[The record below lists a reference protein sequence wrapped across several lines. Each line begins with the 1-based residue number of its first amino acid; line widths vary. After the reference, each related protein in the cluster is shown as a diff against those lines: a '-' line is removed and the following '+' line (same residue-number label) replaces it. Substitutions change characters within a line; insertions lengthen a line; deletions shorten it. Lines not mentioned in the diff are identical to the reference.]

1 VTLDRAQTAELARP
15 IESIDDL
22 VEYFRAGEKPRERW
36 RLGVEHEKLGLRL
49 PALQPVPYDGPGGIE
64 DLLRHIAQQPGA
76 PGEPA
81 WRGIEEDGHLM
92 GLDGPGSVSLE
103 PGGQLEQNGQPL
115 TAMAQVCAEF
125 QEHLAFLRRVSEPL
139 GIAWLGLGCHP
150 FHKLGELPRVPR
162 ERYRIMRQYL
172 PTRGGLAMDMMHAT
186 ASVQA
191 SFDWSDEADLV
202 DKLRMA
208 LAVTP
213 IASALFA
220 NSSIWEGRPS
230 GWISRRMAIWRD
242 TDPDRCGLLP
252 EAFEPDFGYRRY
264 AEWALDVPMFFLVR
278 DGGYRALDGMP
289 FRRFWQHGFDGE
301 RATLADWD
309 RHLTTIFPEV
319 RIKRV
324 LEVRNADAVPP
335 SLLCAMPA
343 LWKGLLYDAD
353 ARAAAAALARWTA
366 AERDAVHLDVAR
378 RGLAAAAPDGTPL
391 KALARELVAIAREGL
406 RRQAPAGF
414 IETGPAGVDETGY
427 VEPLEEVL
435 ARGTSPGEDILER
448 WQGEWA
454 GRPDRLI
461 EYARY

>member
-1 VTLDRAQTAELARP
+1 MTLDRAASAELARP
-15 IESIDDL
+15 IESLEDL
-22 VEYFRAGEKPRERW
+22 VDYFRAGEKPRERW
-36 RLGVEHEKLGLRL
+36 RLGVEHEKLGLRM
-49 PALQPVPYDGPGGIE
+49 PAVQPVPYDGPGGIE
-64 DLLRHIAQQPGA
+64 DLLRRIARE
-76 PGEPA
+76 PGEPS

-103 PGGQLEQNGQPL
+103 PGAQLEQNGQPL
-115 TAMAQVCAEF
+115 VAMSEVCAEF
-125 QEHLAFLRRVSEPL
+125 QEHLTFLRRVSEPL
-139 GIAWLGLGCHP
+139 GIVWLGLGCHP

-172 PTRGGLAMDMMHAT
+172 PTRGKLAMDMMHAT

-202 DKLRMA
+202 EKLRMA
-208 LAVTP
+208 LSVTP

-220 NSSIWEGRPS
+220 NSSLWEGRPS

-278 DGGYRALDGMP
+278 DGVYRALDGMP
-289 FRRFWQHGFDGE
+289 FRRFWREGVDGE

-324 LEVRNADAVPP
+324 LEVRNADGVPP
-335 SLLCAMPA
+335 DLLCAMPA

-353 ARAAAAALARWTA
+353 ARAAAAALAPWSV

-378 RGLAAAAPDGTPL
+378 RGLGAAAPDGTRL
-391 KALARELVAIAREGL
+391 SALARELVAIAREGL
-406 RRQAPAGF
+406 RRQTP
-414 IETGPAGVDETGY
+414 PGVDETGY
-427 VEPLEEVL
+427 VEPLEEVA
-435 ARGTSPGEDILER
+435 ARGTSPGEELLAR
-448 WQGEWA
+448 WQGDWA

>member
-1 VTLDRAQTAELARP
+1 MTLDRAASAELARP
-15 IESIDDL
+15 IESIEDL
-22 VEYFRAGEKPRERW
+22 VDYFRAGEKPRERW

-49 PALQPVPYDGPGGIE
+49 PAVQPVPYDGPGGIE
-64 DLLRHIAQQPGA
+64 DLLRRIAQE

-103 PGGQLEQNGQPL
+103 PGAQLEQNGQPL
-115 TAMAQVCAEF
+115 VAMSEVCAEF
-125 QEHLAFLRRVSEPL
+125 QEHLKFLRRVSEPL
-139 GIAWLGLGCHP
+139 GIVWLGLGCHP

-202 DKLRMA
+202 EKLRMA

-220 NSSIWEGRPS
+220 NSSLWEGRPS

-252 EAFEPDFGYRRY
+252 EAFEADFGYRRY

-289 FRRFWQHGFDGE
+289 FRRFWQEGAHGE

-324 LEVRNADAVPP
+324 LEVRNADGVPP

-343 LWKGLLYDAD
+343 LWKGLLYDAE
-353 ARAAAAALARWTA
+353 ARAAAAALAPWSVR
-366 AERDAVHLDVAR
+366 ERDAVHLDVAR
-378 RGLAAAAPDGTPL
+378 RGLAAAAPDGTRL
-391 KALARELVAIAREGL
+391 SLLARELVAIARGGL
-406 RRQAPAGF
+406 RRQAP
-414 IETGPAGVDETGY
+414 PGVDETGY
-427 VEPLEEVL
+427 VEPLEEVV
-435 ARGTSPGEDILER
+435 ARGTSPGEDILAR
-448 WQGEWA
+448 WQGDWA

-461 EYARY
+461 EYTRY

>member
-1 VTLDRAQTAELARP
+1 MTLDREASAELARP
-15 IESIDDL
+15 VESLEDLID
-22 VEYFRAGEKPRERW
+22 YFRAGEKPRERW
-36 RLGVEHEKLGLRL
+36 RLGVEHEKLGLRM
-49 PALQPVPYDGPGGIE
+49 PAVQPVPYEGPGGIE
-64 DLLRHIAQQPGA
+64 ELLRRIARE

-81 WRGIEEDGHLM
+81 WRGIEEDGRLM

-103 PGGQLEQNGQPL
+103 PGAQLEQNGQPL
-115 TAMAQVCAEF
+115 FAMSDVCAEF

-139 GIAWLGLGCHP
+139 GIVWLGLGCHP
-150 FHKLGELPRVPR
+150 FHKLDELPRVPR

-172 PTRGGLAMDMMHAT
+172 PKRGGLAMDMMHAT

-202 DKLRMA
+202 AKLRMA

-220 NSSIWEGRPS
+220 NSSLWEGRPS

-252 EAFEPDFGYRRY
+252 EAFEPEFGYRRY
-264 AEWALDVPMFFLVR
+264 AEWALDIPMFFLVR
-278 DGGYRALDGMP
+278 DGAYRVLDGMP
-289 FRRFWQHGFDGE
+289 FRRFWLEGYEGE

-319 RIKRV
+319 RVKRV
-324 LEVRNADAVPP
+324 LEVRNADGVPP
-335 SLLCAMPA
+335 GLLCAMPA
-343 LWKGLLYDAD
+343 LWKGLLYDD
-353 ARAAAAALARWTA
+353 EARAAAAALAPWSVR
-366 AERDAVHLDVAR
+366 ERDAVHLDVAR

-391 KALARELVAIAREGL
+391 GHLARELVAIAREGL
-406 RRQAPAGF
+406 RRQAPPGS
-414 IETGPAGVDETGY
+414 DETGY
-427 VEPLEEVL
+427 VEPLEEVV
-435 ARGTSPGEDILER
+435 ARGTSPGEEILAR
-448 WQGEWA
+448 WQGDWA

>member
-1 VTLDRAQTAELARP
+1 MTLDREASADLAQPVA
-15 IESIDDL
+15 SIDDL
-22 VEYFRAGEKPRERW
+22 VDYFRAGEKPRERW
-36 RLGVEHEKLGLRL
+36 RLGVEHEKLGLRVPAIQPL
-49 PALQPVPYDGPGGIE
+49 PYEGPGGVE
-64 DLLRHIAQQPGA
+64 DLLRRIAR
-76 PGEPA
+76 EPSDPPWHA
-81 WRGIEEDGHLM
+81 IEEDGHVM

-103 PGGQLEQNGQPL
+103 PGAQLEQNGQPL
-115 TAMAQVCAEF
+115 VAMADVCAEF

-139 GIAWLGLGCHP
+139 GIVWLGLGCHP
-150 FHKLGELPRVPR
+150 FHKTGELPRVPR
-162 ERYRIMRQYL
+162 ERYRIMRQFL
-172 PTRGGLAMDMMHAT
+172 PARGGLAMDMMHAT

-202 DKLRMA
+202 EKLRMA

-220 NSSIWEGRPS
+220 NSSLWEGRPS

-252 EAFEPDFGYRRY
+252 QAFEPDFGYRRY
-264 AEWALDVPMFFLVR
+264 AEWALDIPMFFLVR
-278 DGGYRALDGMP
+278 EGRYRPLDAMS
-289 FRRFWQHGFDGE
+289 FRRFWQEGIEGE
-301 RATLADWD
+301 HATLADWD

-335 SLLCAMPA
+335 SLLCTMPA

-353 ARAAAAALARWTA
+353 ARIAAAALAPWDV
-366 AERDAVHLDVAR
+366 AERDAVHVDVAR
-378 RGLAAAAPDGTPL
+378 RGLAAATPSGAPLLP
-391 KALARELVAIAREGL
+391 LARELVRIAGEGL
-406 RRQAPAGF
+406 RRQAPR
-414 IETGPAGVDETGY
+414 GVDESRHL
-427 VEPLEEVL
+427 EPLEELVARGRSPGEEVL
-435 ARGTSPGEDILER
+435 AR
-448 WQGEWA
+448 WQGDWA